1 MIRGFDKFFTGVVE
15 DRDDPFLMG
24 RVRVRVHG
32 LHPENK
38 FKADNYGM
46 RTDELLWM
54 SVGSGCD
61 SASIS
66 GVGKSPTGIV
76 TGTHVYGMFIDDFYQ
91 SGLIM
96 GTYAGIYPKM
106 PDFNKGF
113 TDPNQQFPR
122 YAGSDV
128 NILARG
134 GREVAIRPGQIVQE
148 EKIVPATVEDQDL
161 NRDKANKPNQTPNED
176 IRPNPNP
183 DVTIE
188 DMLRFDEG
196 VKVVVYWDSEDYPTV
211 GIGHLIIKEKI
222 FNMSTINRLLSQ
234 QVGRQVNGRITDE
247 ECSKLF
253 AEDLNDVYAQI
264 ARSATVGPVYS
275 TLDDTRKMAIINMT
289 FQMGIGGVANFKK
302 MLAFMAVG
310 QFDKAADEALDS
322 LWARQTPNRARRVTD
337 VIRNGNLVAYGGSQG
352 SVVRSVQR
360 IAKRS
365 IIQAPAQPR
374 AFSATRTSDTNI
386 LFTEPAS
393 PYAAVYPYNKVFESE
408 RGHIQEFDDTPGHER
423 IHTKHRSGTFEE
435 IHPDGTRVQKIIG
448 DDFYIVKNNNNVHI
462 GGKLQLVVD
471 GDSVIYV
478 QGNAETTISGN
489 ANQFIR
495 GNSIERVEGNVDQ
508 HVTGS
513 VKQYV
518 KGDVEAQIDGNMT
531 STVNQN
537 ANIKVVGDCYNTIDG
552 NYTLKIGGNF
562 QTEVGG
568 TRNDQVSGN
577 WSRRASEVND
587 IAQGTFSID
596 GSRINLG

>member
-1 MIRGFDKFFTGVVE
+1 MIHGFDKFFTGVVE
-15 DRDDPFLMG
+15 DRNDPFLLG

-54 SVGSGCD
+54 TIGSGCD

-66 GVGKSPTGIV
+66 GVGKSPTGLV
-76 TGTHVYGMFIDDFYQ
+76 TGSHVYGIFLDDFYQ

-113 TDPNQQFPR
+113 TDPNRQFPR

-134 GREVAIRPGQIVQE
+134 GKEIYIRPGQIPE
-148 EKIVPATVEDQDL
+148 ERVIQPATVEDQNL
-161 NRDKANKPNQTPNED
+161 NLDQANKPNQTPNED

-183 DVTIE
+183 DITIE
-188 DMLRFDEG
+188 DMLRYDEG
-196 VKVVVYWDSEDYPTV
+196 IKVVVYWDSEDYPSV
-211 GIGHLIIKEKI
+211 GIGHLIIKEKT
-222 FNMSTINRLLSQ
+222 FDTSRVYRLLSQ
-234 QVGRQVNGRITDE
+234 QIGRTVTDGRITE
-247 ECSKLF
+247 AECSKLF
-253 AEDLNDVYAQI
+253 EQDLNNVYVQI
-264 ARSATVGPVYS
+264 AQSATVGPVYS

-289 FQMGIGGVANFKK
+289 FQLGIGGVANFRK
-302 MLAFMAVG
+302 MLAFLALG
-310 QFDKAADEALDS
+310 QYDKAADEALDS

-352 SVVRSVQR
+352 SVVRSVR
-360 IAKRS
+360 RLAKRS
-365 IIQAPAQPR
+365 IIQAPIQPQVIQ
-374 AFSATRTSDTNI
+374 ATKTSENI
-386 LFTEPAS
+386 LFKEPTS

-435 IHPDGTRVQKIIG
+435 IHPDGTKVQKIVG
-448 DDFYIVKNNNNVHI
+448 DDFYIIKNNQNVHV
-462 GGKLQLVVD
+462 GGNLNFVVD
-471 GDSVIYV
+471 GDSTIFV
-478 QGNAETTISGN
+478 QGNADTTISGN

-495 GNSIERVEGNVDQ
+495 GNSTQRIEGDVNQ
-508 HVTGS
+508 HITGS
-513 VKQYV
+513 ATQYV
-518 KGDVEAQIDGNMT
+518 KGDVNAQIDGNMT
-531 STVNQN
+531 SIVNQN
-537 ANIKVVGDCYNTIDG
+537 ANIKVVGDCFNTIDG
-552 NYTLKIGGNF
+552 NYTMKIGGNF
-562 QTEVGG
+562 KTEVGG
-568 TRNDQVSGN
+568 TRNDQVGGS
-577 WSRRASEVND
+577 WSRNASEVSD